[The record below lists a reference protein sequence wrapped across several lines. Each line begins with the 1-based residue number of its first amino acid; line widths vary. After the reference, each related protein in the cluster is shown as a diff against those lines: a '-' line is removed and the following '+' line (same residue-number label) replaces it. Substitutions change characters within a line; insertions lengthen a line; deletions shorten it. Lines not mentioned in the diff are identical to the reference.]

1 MPIEFGT
8 WIGIRTV
15 IIHIFI
21 PIWPQVIRKSLC
33 TMDHGFRMNFGEQ
46 TNYHDQQIEDV
57 SLETTE
63 AENVLRFP
71 RPQCSMKFIQ
81 FGHLGRTHC
90 WRLEFPTGKH
100 IEAGSWRKNRRH
112 AELLKRRGVL
122 QSPTA
127 EHQSPESNSLQRAV
141 RLTDW
146 HSQQQVGYRW
156 WVSTSELI
164 N

>member
-15 IIHIFI
+15 IFHIFI
-21 PIWPQVIRKSLC
+21 PIWPQVIRKVFALWI
-33 TMDHGFRMNFGEQ
+33 MDSEWTLENRPTTT
-46 TNYHDQQIEDV
+46 TNGLKMLFLKP
-57 SLETTE
+57 SE

-71 RPQCSMKFIQ
+71 RPQAAWNLFSWAPRADP
-81 FGHLGRTHC
+81 LV
-90 WRLEFPTGKH
+90 E
-100 IEAGSWRKNRRH
+100 IEAPSQQIYWSGF
-112 AELLKRRGVL
+112 LKKKLKTCGIVKATRSVAV
-122 QSPTA
+122 TA